1 MTRERFPSIPGEAS
15 EPPLR
20 FGRDAMSVAEKALLE
35 AGREVLGRGAESLV
49 ESDPT
54 DPKNRV
60 VAHSFRKE
68 FRAKETLHAHH
79 ILKTLFPKHF
89 PAIYEAFENSE
100 EFRGG
105 TIRERVYDSGQTIQ
119 KPARKLFGKQKT
131 DERTFEYVNKELEA
145 IGIRGLHFDGESE
158 RNFAVSAEGY
168 QQYLDTSPFIARE
181 LVLAKDDV
189 LAYMDKKGSFSS
201 TERSSVEAAIDALAE
216 LIESRTY

>member
-35 AGREVLGRGAESLV
+35 AGRTVLGKGAESLV
-49 ESDPT
+49 EVHPT
-54 DPKNRV
+54 DPEKV

-68 FRAKETLHAHH
+68 LRAKETLHAHH
-79 ILKTLFPKHF
+79 VLKTLFPKHF

-100 EFRGG
+100 GSRGG
-105 TIRERVYDSGQTIQ
+105 TIRERVYDSGQTIK
-119 KPARKLFGKQKT
+119 KPARKWFGKQKT

-216 LIESRTY
+216 LIKSRTY